1 MTTISNYL
9 NTEIRIPL
17 WSLGLG
23 LGVYLLVHQLTTSH
37 RRIKKTI
44 PPPSAPAS
52 ASAPAQPTDP
62 VAAATE
68 SPKPTQK
75 SPTQGTADS
84 DDEED
89 SDSDSDFDGEYL
101 FYDEPYPIINSYD
114 SSDGPFKM
122 LLIVNNELKMGK
134 GKIAAQCGHAT
145 LGAYRIAR
153 KYCKTGL
160 ERWCRHGTAK
170 VVVRVDQESEMY
182 DIYEKAKLIGL
193 VGYIVMDAGRTQI
206 AAGSRTV
213 LALGPAPVSMIDQIT
228 SHLKLL

>member
-9 NTEIRIPL
+9 NTELRIPL

-23 LGVYLLVHQLTTSH
+23 VGVYLLVHQLTTSY
-37 RRIKKTI
+37 RNPSRGKTNI
-44 PPPSAPAS
+44 TSTPPPPAAPA
-52 ASAPAQPTDP
+52 
-62 VAAATE
+62 AAAVQPE
-68 SPKPTQK
+68 SPKP
-75 SPTQGTADS
+75 TADS
-84 DDEED
+84 DDED
-89 SDSDSDFDGEYL
+89 SDDDDDELDGDYL

-182 DIYEKAKLIGL
+182 EIYEKAKLIGL

-213 LALGPAPVSMIDQIT
+213 LALGPAPVSMIDQIA